1 MIKVKFLKNH
11 NVHKKGD
18 VVNMNKGEAN
28 YLHRMG
34 VIELAFDEEDCG
46 CGGAETSALTSEGK
60 VVEAAKPTEVQEQA
74 TDKAPEEK
82 ATKKTTK
89 KKK

>member
-1 MIKVKFLKNH
+1 MIKVKFLKDH
-11 NVHKKGD
+11 TVHKKGD

-46 CGGAETSALTSEGK
+46 CGGAEVAITSEGK
-60 VVEAAKPTEVQEQA
+60 VVEASKPIEAQEQA
-74 TDKAPEEK
+74 TEDEAPEEK
-82 ATKKTTK
+82 TTK
-89 KKK
+89 KSTKKRK